1 MNLRSFISG
10 IVLML
15 MFLALSVT
23 NMFAQSE
30 PAPYYFVT
38 FSRDTTFC
46 MSLDYGT
53 NTTGFLSRL
62 TFVQTDGEEY
72 DIKGER
78 RVPDVVT
85 FYMEGITYDR
95 IPFDLDN
102 DYGEYIYSERKV
114 DGAIKVYL
122 DEKAP
127 GVSPLYRFY
136 VRLPDGSYLKVNSK
150 SNMKKYITPALLQCE
165 DFKDAYVGEFSNEEQ
180 NFLDMVSFY
189 NFLIE

>member
-1 MNLRSFISG
+1 MNLRSLILGLVLTMVFSAFEISNT
-10 IVLML
+10 I
-15 MFLALSVT
+15 
-23 NMFAQSE
+23 AQSE

-38 FSRDTTFC
+38 VDRDTTFC

-53 NTTGFLSRL
+53 DTKGFLERL
-62 TFVQTDGEEY
+62 TFIQTDGVEI
-72 DIKGER
+72 DIKGVR
-78 RVPDVVT
+78 RVPNIIT
-85 FYMEGITYDR
+85 FYMEGFYFDK
-95 IPFDLDN
+95 IPFDLDS

-127 GVSPLYRFY
+127 GMSPIYRFY

-165 DFKDAYVGEFSNEEQ
+165 DFKDAYVGEYSNEEVEFI
-180 NFLDMVSFY
+180 NMVSFY